1 MTSSKSFF
9 DAVKDRRSIYA
20 LNKESPIS
28 DEAIEEL
35 VKQTVLHAPSFFN
48 TQSARLVVLLKK
60 EHDIFWDMVK
70 EVLKP
75 MVSEDQ
81 FAATEQRLSMFRGG
95 YGTVSLYQT
104 FSFHFTA
111 VAQFETVKLM
121 TFQYLDP
128 LL

>member
-1 MTSSKSFF
+1 M
-9 DAVKDRRSIYA
+9 KDRRSIYA

-60 EHDIFWDMVK
+60 EHDVFWDMVK

-75 MVSEDQ
+75 VVPEDQ

-95 YGTVSLYQT
+95 YGTVSLCQP
-104 FSFHFTA
+104 FLFHFTA
-111 VAQFETVKLM
+111 VAQFEAVKLM
-121 TFQYLDP
+121 TSKYPDP

>member
-35 VKQTVLHAPSFFN
+35 VKQTVLHVPGFFN

-60 EHDIFWDMVK
+60 EHDVFWDMVK
-70 EVLKP
+70 EALKP
-75 MVSEDQ
+75 VVPPDQ

-95 YGTVSLYQT
+95 YGTVSLYRH
-104 FSFHFTA
+104 FSFYFTG

-121 TFQYLDP
+121 TF
-128 LL
+128 